1 MSDPSA
7 AASGSALV
15 QGAAQEVSDLSHADD
30 SNRPQN
36 KPRSLGADAWRELR
50 RKPTFIISAVIILV
64 IVLMA
69 VFPSLFTHV
78 DPNATNIDHARETP
92 SANAW
97 FGYDTQGAD
106 IFSRIV
112 YGTRASLLVGLFSTI
127 GTVLIGA
134 IVGILA
140 GYYGGLLDSVFAR
153 VGDIFA
159 GVPFVLGAI
168 VILITFNPPGSS
180 PNEVRIITQVVL
192 SIAIL
197 VWPVA
202 MRIMRAATLVA
213 KQQDYVKAAR
223 GLGASG
229 PRIIF
234 RHVLPNTLAPVLVYS
249 TIAFGANIG
258 AEATLAY
265 LGIGLQPPVVS
276 WGVMINDAATYVQ
289 AAPHMLLFPAGFVT
303 ITVLAF
309 VMLGDA
315 VRDALDPKSR

>member
-7 AASGSALV
+7 AAGGSALETAA
-15 QGAAQEVSDLSHADD
+15 GAEVAGLSHVDD
-30 SNRPQN
+30 SNKPQG
-36 KPRSLGADAWRELR
+36 KPRSLASDAWRELR
-50 RKPTFIISAVIILV
+50 RKPTFIISALIILV

-69 VFPSLFTHV
+69 LFPSLFTHI
-78 DPNATNIDHARETP
+78 DPNAADIDHARDTP
-92 SANAW
+92 SAGHW

-106 IFSRIV
+106 VFSRVV

-134 IVGILA
+134 IVGITA
-140 GYYGGLLDSVFAR
+140 GYYGGVLDSLFAR
-153 VGDIFA
+153 FGDIFA
-159 GVPFVLGAI
+159 GIPFVLGAI
-168 VILITFNPPGSS
+168 VILITFNPPGSA
-180 PNEVRIITQVVL
+180 PDEVRIISQVVA
-192 SIAIL
+192 SISVL

-223 GLGASG
+223 GLGASA

-265 LGIGLQPPVVS
+265 LGIGLHAPVVS

>member
-7 AASGSALV
+7 AGT
-15 QGAAQEVSDLSHADD
+15 GAALEHGAEHEINAVAHADD
-30 SNRPQN
+30 SNKSQH
-36 KPRSLGADAWRELR
+36 KPRSLGADAWQELR
-50 RKPTFIISAVIILV
+50 RKPTFVISAVIIAV
-64 IVLMA
+64 IILMA

-78 DPNATNIDHARETP
+78 DPNSANLDHVRETP
-92 SANAW
+92 SAAAW

-106 IFSRIV
+106 VYARVV
-112 YGTRASLLVGLFSTI
+112 YGTRASLLVGLLATL
-127 GTVLIGA
+127 GTVLIGGIIG
-134 IVGILA
+134 IVA
-140 GYYGGLLDSVFAR
+140 GYYGRLLDSLLAR
-153 VGDIFA
+153 FGDIFA
-159 GVPFVLGAI
+159 GIPFVLGAI
-168 VILITFNPPGSS
+168 VILTTFNAPGSNPS
-180 PNEVRIITQVVL
+180 EVRIITQVVL
-192 SIAIL
+192 TISVLA
-197 VWPVA
+197 WPVA

-223 GLGASG
+223 GLGASA

-249 TIAFGANIG
+249 TISFGANIG

-265 LGIGLQPPVVS
+265 LGIGLHPPVVS
-276 WGVMINDAATYVQ
+276 WGVMIDDAATYVQ
-289 AAPHMLLFPAGFVT
+289 AAPHMLLFPAAFVT